1 MVQNWR
7 TGESVSE
14 MSAAREPSRFCES
27 TKVEVQLSSMMRQ
40 VLEARNAATS
50 LRVKKMDPCT
60 LCDLHVSLSL
70 SLSLFTS
77 SLLLCRFDGTHPTP
91 QLLTPC
97 LHPPLFSIFFFR
109 FLVHCLWNRFKQST
123 SVRRLWVL
131 HLDAKLGC

>member
-1 MVQNWR
+1 
-7 TGESVSE
+7 

-50 LRVKKMDPCT
+50 LRVKKWTLGT
-60 LCDLHVSLSL
+60 LCDLHVSL

-109 FLVHCLWNRFKQST
+109 FLVHCL
-123 SVRRLWVL
+123 
-131 HLDAKLGC
+131 

>member
-1 MVQNWR
+1 MVLKLEDWR
-7 TGESVSE
+7 VSE

-50 LRVKKMDPCT
+50 LRVKKWTLGT
-60 LCDLHVSLSL
+60 LCDLHVSL

-131 HLDAKLGC
+131 HLDAKFGC